1 MTEILELQ
9 PSQAR
14 QYIDA
19 ESIFLELRRV
29 KLEAKELR
37 GSMFWK
43 REGGGDY
50 LIRESSKGAQKSL
63 GPRSSEKEAIYGKF
77 VTRKEM
83 ISKRLA
89 TLSLAAEDQ
98 QRLNKALRVGRVPNI
113 VVKTLNALE
122 ACGLDSHFRT
132 IGTHALYAYET
143 ACAVRVMP
151 DLLATQD
158 IDLLFDSQKR
168 MAFAH
173 QLKRLDSSFIGALQK
188 ADPSFRT
195 RSDQKQTAVNAAGFE
210 IDVIRRFKTD
220 KDLHPFRMSES
231 EDDLWA
237 VQIKGADRMLSAK
250 KFSQVVVSVTG
261 HMAVMHTMDPQT
273 FVAIKRLVSASP
285 DRDPKKRR
293 KDALQADLVE
303 HLIESRMPQYLL
315 KPKEYLALDDMAEY
329 PGDSNQPR

>member
-1 MTEILELQ
+1 MMEILELQ

-29 KLEAKELR
+29 RLEAKELR

-43 REGGGDY
+43 RAGNGDY

-63 GPRSSEKEAIYGKF
+63 GPRSPENEAIYAKF
-77 VTRKEM
+77 IAHKETN
-83 ISKRLA
+83 SKRLA
-89 TLSLAAEDQ
+89 TLSSAAEDQ

-122 ACGLDSHFRT
+122 AAGLESHFLS
-132 IGTHALYAYET
+132 IGTHALYAYES
-143 ACAVRVMP
+143 ACGVRVMP
-151 DLLATQD
+151 DLLATQN

-168 MAFAH
+168 MAFSH

-188 ADPSFRT
+188 ADPTFRT
-195 RSDQKQTAVNAAGFE
+195 RSDQKQTAVNASGFE
-210 IDVIRRFKTD
+210 VDVIRRFKTD
-220 KDLHPFRMSES
+220 KDLHPIKVSES

-250 KFSQVVVSVTG
+250 KFSQVVVSETG

-285 DRDPKKRR
+285 DRDPKKRH
-293 KDALQADLVE
+293 KDALQADLVA
-303 HLIESRMPQYLL
+303 HLIESRMPQYL
-315 KPKEYLALDDMAEY
+315 PE
-329 PGDSNQPR
+329 S